1 MSGLQQYALL
11 STESCAKIPQGYT
24 PDDMVTFPVNAST
37 SFAALFDVKGFGFP
51 APPPFPTSKGE
62 FDAKETTVLVIGGG
76 SAVGKLAIQY
86 AKLAGIGTVITI
98 ASVGRIEE
106 LKTLGATNII
116 DRYAS
121 PEDIRAEVKEITGQE
136 GVEYIYDCASWDYDF
151 AISLLSKTKKSVL
164 LTLHPAEKAIERAK
178 EMRPSARV
186 QFILGSADFIQ
197 PHTKAFWEA
206 LPIWVKEGALKVG
219 KVRVVEGLNLEGI
232 EEGLASYRD
241 GNAVLPVV
249 VHPNSI

>member
-1 MSGLQQYALL
+1 
-11 STESCAKIPQGYT
+11 
-24 PDDMVTFPVNAST
+24 MVTFPVNATT

-51 APPPFPTSKGE
+51 APPPFSSSKEE
-62 FDAKETTVLVIGGG
+62 FDAKETAVFVIGGG

-98 ASVGRIEE
+98 ASVGRTEE
-106 LKTLGATNII
+106 LKALGATNII
-116 DRYAS
+116 DRHAM
-121 PEDIRAEVKEITGQE
+121 PEDIRAEVKNITGQ
-136 GVEYIYDCASWDYDF
+136 GVEYIYDCVSWDYDL

-186 QFILGSADFIQ
+186 QFIVGNADFIQ
-197 PHTKAFWEA
+197 PHTKVFWEA
-206 LPIWVKEGALKVG
+206 LPIWVKEGRLKVE

-241 GNAVLPVV
+241 GSAVLPVV
-249 VHPNSI
+249 VHPDSI